1 MKFRA
6 IVGALT
12 PIKVNVRIRE
22 LCAAVTE
29 LQEAAGLSDDATE
42 TVTVAAEDQPVT
54 SNTSESADEAA
65 SQAQEDEG
73 APEADQPFNW
83 RESNSVKALKAFA
96 LETLGL
102 TIRKQKV
109 DTIKAEIASFV
120 ELDVRG

>member
-22 LCAAVTE
+22 LCAAVTA

-54 SNTSESADEAA
+54 SNTSENTNEAA
-65 SQAQEDEG
+65 SQAQEGEG
-73 APEADQPFNW
+73 APEAGQGFNW
-83 RESNSVKALKAFA
+83 RESNSVEALKAFA
-96 LETLGL
+96 LEKLGL

>member
-29 LQEAAGLSDDATE
+29 LQEAAGLSDDVTE

-54 SNTSESADEAA
+54 SSTSESTDEAA

-83 RESNSVKALKAFA
+83 RESNSVEALKAFA
-96 LETLGL
+96 LEKLGL